1 MSGHGGDYMKKVLLI
16 GILLIAATAL
26 TFAGGDKED
35 DAEGQYSDV
44 MVGMATDVGG
54 LGDKSFNDGAW
65 EGIQMAEE
73 DYGVETRLIES
84 NQMTDY
90 IPNLTGLADDGAKL
104 IFAVGFLMADA
115 MIEAAANY
123 PDTYFAGIDIFVDP
137 ATAPDNVIGITYKE
151 EQAGYLA
158 GLVAGYM
165 TKKYASESPKLN
177 DDNVVGVVLGM
188 DIPPVER
195 YLVGFY
201 QGVKEV
207 NPECE
212 VLSTVTGTFEDQ
224 AKGKEAAIAM
234 IEQGADIVFPVAGLT
249 GVGAIEACKEAGVL
263 AIGVDVDQNY
273 LAPDTVLTS
282 ATKGIAE
289 STFAVITDVIQD
301 TFEGG
306 QTENFGIT
314 ENATGIAPFHSFDSI
329 IPKEV
334 KDAVSQAESEMKAGN
349 ITIGKTRA
357 EAGMITE

>member
-1 MSGHGGDYMKKVLLI
+1 MKKLLLI
-16 GILLIAATAL
+16 GLLLFTAAAFI
-26 TFAGGDKED
+26 FAGGDQED

-65 EGIQMAEE
+65 EGIQLAEE
-73 DYGVETRLIES
+73 DYGVESRLIES

-104 IFAVGFLMADA
+104 VFAVGFLMSDA
-115 MIEAAANY
+115 MLEAAANY

-137 ATAPDNVIGITYKE
+137 ANAPSNVLGITYKE
-151 EQAGYLA
+151 EQSGYLA

-165 TKKYASESPKLN
+165 TKKYAAESPKLN

-201 QGVKEV
+201 QGVKKV
-207 NPECE
+207 NPDCE
-212 VLSTVTGTFEDQ
+212 VLSAVTGTFEDQ

-234 IEQGADIVFPVAGLT
+234 IEQGADIVFPIAGLT
-249 GVGAIEACKEAGVL
+249 GVGTIEACKEAGVL

-273 LAPDTVLTS
+273 LAPDTILTS

-289 STFAVITDVIQD
+289 STFAVITDVIQG

-306 QTENFGIT
+306 QTQNFGIT

-349 ITIGKTRA
+349 ITIAKTRL
-357 EAGMITE
+357 EAGMVSE